1 VAQSTGTTNTTA
13 KGNEFSDDLLR
24 LIKSL
29 LGEIR
34 PEENTGS
41 NITLDS
47 TLSRDLGLDSLSR
60 VELLSRIERHF
71 GVTLPEAVFTEAE
84 TPRDLI
90 REISKA
96 STRGISALPP
106 TATSMAP
113 LKQITETP
121 AQAQTLIEVLEWH
134 VQAHPTRPH
143 IQLYADE
150 GEGAVITYQQL
161 YQQSQIVA
169 ANLQQLGLQPG
180 EAVAIMLPTGAD
192 YFFTFFGILLAGGIP
207 VPIYPPTRP
216 SQLEDHLHRHA
227 TILTNCRA
235 VILITIPAAKRVARL
250 LKSQLEIL
258 KDIVTVDELLIA
270 NDQFIAPSV
279 SPQDTAF
286 LQYTSGSTGNPKGV
300 VLSHANLLTNI
311 RVMGERGHANSND
324 VFVSWLPLYHDMG
337 LIGAWLGS
345 LYFAVLFVVMSPLS
359 FLTRPQ
365 RWLQAIHRYHG
376 TLSAAPNFG
385 YELCL
390 HRLDDNDLKGLDLS
404 SWRAAFNG
412 AEAVSPQ
419 TVMQF
424 IERFQ
429 TYGFAEKSMMP
440 VYGLAE
446 CSVGLAFPPLGRG
459 VHIDAIQRK
468 PFMQQGVAIPADE
481 DDTNALRFVACG
493 HPLSGHEIRIVDTQ
507 GNELSERQEGRLEFR
522 GPSATSGYLRNQAAN
537 RMLFDGDWL
546 DSGDLAYLSEG
557 ELYVTGRTKDIIIRG
572 GRNLY
577 PHELEEAVGNIPG
590 LRNGRV
596 AVFGATNPAT
606 GTERL
611 IVLAESRERKPATLA
626 TLREQVNAIAIDLIG
641 DPADEVII
649 APPNT
654 VLKTSS
660 GKIRRSACRELYERG
675 FIGKKQAPAWQQMS
689 RLLLTSVAP
698 QLRRFRRAVGSGMWS
713 RYAQTVFGMLAP
725 LSWLLVVLSPSEAF
739 RWQTMRVAIRLLT
752 WLTRTPFR
760 IDGREQLPDKQQACI
775 FVANHASYLD
785 GPLLVAAIN
794 RPFSF
799 IAKAE
804 LERQFIAGTFLQ
816 RIGSS
821 FVERFDLKKGVD
833 DIQQIAHMAQADRSL
848 FFFPEGTFTRV
859 PGLLPF
865 HLGAFLT
872 AAKTGLPIVPIA
884 IRGSRSILR
893 GSTKRPQRSAIAIS
907 IGEPIFPQLATKDTW
922 DQAIALRDAARAH
935 ILRHCGEP
943 DLGTERNPLDQ
954 ADSDDRTDEHAG
966 EHTRE

>member
-1 VAQSTGTTNTTA
+1 
-13 KGNEFSDDLLR
+13 
-24 LIKSL
+24 
-29 LGEIR
+29 
-34 PEENTGS
+34 
-41 NITLDS
+41 
-47 TLSRDLGLDSLSR
+47 
-60 VELLSRIERHF
+60 
-71 GVTLPEAVFTEAE
+71 
-84 TPRDLI
+84 
-90 REISKA
+90 
-96 STRGISALPP
+96 
-106 TATSMAP
+106 
-113 LKQITETP
+113 
-121 AQAQTLIEVLEWH
+121 
-134 VQAHPTRPH
+134 
-143 IQLYADE
+143 
-150 GEGAVITYQQL
+150 
-161 YQQSQIVA
+161 
-169 ANLQQLGLQPG
+169 
-180 EAVAIMLPTGAD
+180 
-192 YFFTFFGILLAGGIP
+192 
-207 VPIYPPTRP
+207 
-216 SQLEDHLHRHA
+216 
-227 TILTNCRA
+227 
-235 VILITIPAAKRVARL
+235 
-250 LKSQLEIL
+250 
-258 KDIVTVDELLIA
+258 
-270 NDQFIAPSV
+270 V

-311 RVMGERGHANSND
+311 RVMGERVRATSSD

-345 LYFAVLFVVMSPLS
+345 LYFAALFVVMSPLA

-365 RWLQAIHRYHG
+365 RWLQAIQRYHG

-390 HRLDDNDLKGLDLS
+390 HRLEDTDLAGLDLS

-419 TVMQF
+419 TVLQF
-424 IERFQ
+424 IERFRP
-429 TYGFAEKSMMP
+429 YGFAETAMMP

-446 CSVGLAFPPLGRG
+446 CSVGLAFPPLDRG

-468 PFMQQGVAIPADE
+468 PFMQRGAAIQADAA
-481 DDTNALRFVACG
+481 DSNALRFVACG
-493 HPLSGHEIRIVDTQ
+493 EPLSGHEIRIADTQ
-507 GNELSERQEGRLEFR
+507 GNELPERQEGRLEFR

-557 ELYVTGRTKDIIIRG
+557 ELYVTGRTKDVIIRG

-590 LRNGRV
+590 IRNGRV

-611 IVLAESRERKPATLA
+611 IVLAESREKKPETLA
-626 TLREQVNAIAIDLIG
+626 ALREQVNAITVDLMG

-660 GKIRRSACRELYERG
+660 GKIRRSACRELYESG
-675 FIGKKQAPAWQQMS
+675 FMGRKQAPLWRLVS
-689 RLLLTSVAP
+689 RLLLTSVTP
-698 QLRRFRRAVGSGMWS
+698 QFRRFRRVAISGLW
-713 RYAQTVFGMLAP
+713 RGYAQSVFWTIAP
-725 LSWLLVVLSPSEAF
+725 LTWLLVVLSPSEAF
-739 RWQTMRVAIRLLT
+739 RWQTMRVAIRLLVR
-752 WLTRTPFR
+752 LTRTPFR
-760 IDGREQLPDKQQACI
+760 IDGREHLPERQQVCI
-775 FVANHASYLD
+775 FVANHASYFD

-804 LERQFIAGTFLQ
+804 LQPQFIAGTFLR
-816 RIGSS
+816 RINSA
-821 FVERFDLKKGVD
+821 FVERYNLKEGVK
-833 DIQQIAHMAQADRSL
+833 DIQQITQLAQADCSL

-865 HLGAFLT
+865 YLGAFLT
-872 AAKTGLPIVPIA
+872 AAETGLPIVPIA

-893 GSTKRPQRSAIAIS
+893 GGTKRPERGAITIT
-907 IGEPIFPQLATKDTW
+907 IGKPIFPQRTTKNTW

-935 ILRHCGEP
+935 ILRYCGEP
-943 DLGTERNPLDQ
+943 DLGAERNPLKQ
-954 ADSDDRTDEHAG
+954 ADSDERTQE
-966 EHTRE
+966 